1 MYIVTQSDTDPPRE
15 SPLGD
20 REERPPGV
28 GFVALSWI
36 NFGLLVA
43 ALLKFAPLILSYA
56 HGADLSPDQIALG
69 LGEQRTWALDL
80 ISDTPYLLA
89 IWILVANFLQWQ
101 TGKMRVF
108 PWR

>member
-1 MYIVTQSDTDPPRE
+1 
-15 SPLGD
+15 LGD

-69 LGEQRTWALDL
+69 LGEQRAWALDL

-89 IWILVANFLQWQ
+89 P
-101 TGKMRVF
+101 TSYSGKRAKCACF
-108 PWR
+108 PGDDTRS

>member
-1 MYIVTQSDTDPPRE
+1 MTHPDTDPPRE
-15 SPLGD
+15 SRLED

-28 GFVALSWI
+28 GFVALSWV
-36 NFGLLVA
+36 NFGLLLA

-69 LGEQRTWALDL
+69 LAEQRAWALDL

-89 IWILVANFLQWQ
+89 VWILVANFLQWQ